1 MKSSGVYVVSTL
13 LKRDNTSFIS
23 AEGSTSI
30 GTQKEILLLT
40 SLNFWLE
47 TQERLLLQLSL
58 HS

>member
-13 LKRDNTSFIS
+13 LKRDNTSFMS

-47 TQERLLLQLSL
+47 T
-58 HS
+58 